1 MTVAQQFDHGVS
13 LKYTY
18 MTVVSNHLTL
28 ELDFAYADT
37 VDELEKCMH
46 GVDTLEVYNLRMP
59 RRPQLLE
66 PSLVWNVPVCTD
78 RYDWINYEDD
88 PPGRPSLHP

>member
-1 MTVAQQFDHGVS
+1 MTVAQRFDHGVQE
-13 LKYTY
+13 KYTY

-66 PSLVWNVPVCTD
+66 PSLVWNVPGSMAG
-78 RYDWINYEDD
+78 YDWINYEKD
-88 PPGRPSLHP
+88 PLGRLSLHP